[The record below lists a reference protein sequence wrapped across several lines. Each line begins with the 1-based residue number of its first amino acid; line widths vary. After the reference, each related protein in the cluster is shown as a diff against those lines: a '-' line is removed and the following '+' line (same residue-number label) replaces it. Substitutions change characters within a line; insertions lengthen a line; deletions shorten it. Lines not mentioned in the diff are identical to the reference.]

1 LKRQKFLRLPR
12 KLTKFK
18 KIVEDFEKINYPDH
32 FTLESVK
39 ERLDRY
45 DIKTLPDL
53 QALADVMIMLCM
65 RPAEVTALR
74 ITDAGVTGYAKNR
87 GQPDDL
93 RVFRSLEKNQK
104 RAKALLT
111 WIQNAILSGKLENP
125 GKPGAKQLNKYLKSF
140 GLMPCYLRKILIC
153 HRSAWSQ
160 KSKTFS
166 R

>member
-1 LKRQKFLRLPR
+1 
-12 KLTKFK
+12 
-18 KIVEDFEKINYPDH
+18 
-32 FTLESVK
+32 
-39 ERLDRY
+39 
-45 DIKTLPDL
+45 
-53 QALADVMIMLCM
+53 M

-125 GKPGAKQLNKYLKSF
+125 GKPGAKQLNKYLKSY
-140 GLMPCYLRKILIC
+140 GLIPRYLRKMGAVYAIVAHDAKNLAHAMTIAQEALR
-153 HRSAWSQ
+153 HSPDNNISPTQNYVVVNYRPRGVPPDKVTPFQ
-160 KSKTFS
+160 FS
-166 R
+166 GRPDAVAEV